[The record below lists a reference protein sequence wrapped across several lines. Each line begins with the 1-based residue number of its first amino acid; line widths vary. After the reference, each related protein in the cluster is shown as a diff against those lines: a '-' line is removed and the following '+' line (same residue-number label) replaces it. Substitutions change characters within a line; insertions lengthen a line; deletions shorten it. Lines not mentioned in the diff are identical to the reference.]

1 MLKKFNFRNLFV
13 LDLANNHQGDISH
26 AKNIIKNCSL
36 IAKENDIYA
45 GIKFQFRNL
54 PNFIHLDE
62 QKNPQNKH
70 VPRFLSTKL
79 DWMEYSELVQ
89 NVKEEGLVTIC
100 TPFDE
105 ESVDQII
112 LMGFDVIKIAS
123 CSAADWP
130 LLEKVADT
138 GLPIIASTGGLHFEQ
153 IDNLVSFFKH
163 KACDFAL
170 MHCVSIYPTPNTAC
184 NINNISELKER
195 YPDVVI
201 GWSTH
206 ENPEDMIPVGL
217 ALASGAEMFERHVGM
232 ETKDIKLNAYSSTPE
247 ILNRWFKS
255 YIYAKSTL
263 GSRYRDNILPEEKD
277 ALQGLARGV
286 FLKKPVKSGKEILI
300 DNVYFAFPIREGQLS
315 SGLWKKGIVA
325 KENMGQDEPVNISS
339 VKLPDETA
347 ELVIKKAIHKI
358 KAMLSYARV
367 PLTHEFTTE
376 YSHHYGI
383 KNFTKVGVVLINILN
398 REYAKKI
405 LIQLPNQEHPL
416 HYHKLKE
423 ETFIVLW
430 GELISNLDGRERVL
444 KPGDYLTVLPGVWHS
459 FKTTTGCVFEEIST
473 TAFADDSVY
482 KDPKIAKLT
491 SSQRKTIV
499 DHWGR
504 FQIKEQLIG

>member
-347 ELVIKKAIHKI
+347 
-358 KAMLSYARV
+358 
-367 PLTHEFTTE
+367 
-376 YSHHYGI
+376 
-383 KNFTKVGVVLINILN
+383 
-398 REYAKKI
+398 
-405 LIQLPNQEHPL
+405 
-416 HYHKLKE
+416 
-423 ETFIVLW
+423 
-430 GELISNLDGRERVL
+430 
-444 KPGDYLTVLPGVWHS
+444 
-459 FKTTTGCVFEEIST
+459 
-473 TAFADDSVY
+473 
-482 KDPKIAKLT
+482 
-491 SSQRKTIV
+491 
-499 DHWGR
+499 
-504 FQIKEQLIG
+504 